1 LKLRAA
7 IEVFYFYTTT
17 NKRRRIMENSEPR
30 IVNCDIGPYPKDMFR
45 PMPEVKAT
53 FNEREET

>member
-1 LKLRAA
+1 
-7 IEVFYFYTTT
+7 
-17 NKRRRIMENSEPR
+17 MENSEPR